1 MGNHISTKI
10 LRKKIIRKTRAK
22 PISVKELSETCHR
35 EITNMANI
43 MRQLQALGFASRL
56 DDGLYFTNE
65 NQFNRFNKIQ
75 GES

>member
-1 MGNHISTKI
+1 
-10 LRKKIIRKTRAK
+10 
-22 PISVKELSETCHR
+22 
-35 EITNMANI
+35 MANI

-56 DDGLYFTNE
+56 EDGLYFTNE